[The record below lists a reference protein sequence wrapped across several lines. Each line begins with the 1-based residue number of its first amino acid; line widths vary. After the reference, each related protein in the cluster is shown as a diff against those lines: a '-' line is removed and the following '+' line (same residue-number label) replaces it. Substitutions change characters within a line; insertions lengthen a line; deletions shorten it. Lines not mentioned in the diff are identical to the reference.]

1 MTIVLPRKPASRIE
15 SRGPAWQCHVCQKG
29 TQLCLPPS
37 RLESHYTDAANNE
50 NHISMKLFTGLK
62 KIREFERQ
70 QLPFLK
76 SVVDF
81 DIVIEIGYAQE
92 QGQRLTL
99 KQLFLLNISSRTTV
113 RRKLAKLIER
123 GIIIR
128 RKQAHDHRASV
139 LIISPAALKLL
150 GKYGG
155 TLTSIAMA
163 HFK

>member
-1 MTIVLPRKPASRIE
+1 
-15 SRGPAWQCHVCQKG
+15 
-29 TQLCLPPS
+29 
-37 RLESHYTDAANNE
+37 
-50 NHISMKLFTGLK
+50 MKLFTGLK

-81 DIVIEIGYAQE
+81 DIVIEIGYAE
-92 QGQRLTL
+92 EEGQPLTL

-113 RRKLAKLIER
+113 RRKLARLSEQ
-123 GIIIR
+123 GIVTR
-128 RKQAHDHRASV
+128 RKHANDNRAS
-139 LIISPAALKLL
+139 LLTISASTLKLL

-155 TLTSIAMA
+155 TLTSISAS